1 MSAVHRIALKG
12 PWYYEWLGEL
22 AAGRGTQS
30 GNRNPDNIA
39 AAVPEPD
46 VRRVRMPSDWE
57 SLFGSQS
64 GRVRFSR
71 RFHCPTGLD
80 SETRVFVSFTG
91 LGGRGSVLLN
101 QQFLGGVHQCREPV
115 CFDVTALLE
124 PSNMLEVVLEY
135 CPDTDGSPGGIWG
148 TVYVEIH

>member
-1 MSAVHRIALKG
+1 MAAVHRIALKG
-12 PWYYEWLGEL
+12 PWHYEWMGEV
-22 AAGRGTQS
+22 S
-30 GNRNPDNIA
+30 GNSDTSNHDEVA
-39 AAVPEPD
+39 TSTEQSSGSAE

-57 SLFGSQS
+57 SLFGTRA

-71 RFHCPTGLD
+71 RFHRPTGLEP
-80 SETRVFVSFTG
+80 ETRVLVNFTG
-91 LGGRGSVLLN
+91 IGGRGSVLLN

-115 CFDVTALLE
+115 AFDVTALLE

-135 CPDTDGSPGGIWG
+135 RPNLDESPGGIWG